1 MSQPKL
7 YICYS
12 INDFYAREAGISL
25 LSFLENNPGYEPEEV
40 FFVDYGI
47 HPVNRAKLDG
57 IATRYGKHIT
67 YLNGRP
73 VTGEVKRLYP
83 NYPAWKGSMAACI
96 KPFMDKI
103 MPDYVQRLLYIDAD
117 TIVAGSIR
125 ELQEMDM
132 GNAVVAGTI
141 SDMMG
146 HALQN
151 HWYELYSGNTQYMG
165 SGVLLF
171 DLKNWRREDCY
182 HKMVYVLQRKR
193 NLRLPDQMLLNN
205 AIPQRLM
212 KVLPTKFNYTMS
224 NYHPWQ
230 VYQWMRRYGILS
242 EEECR
247 EAIDHPVII
256 HYLTGWELARPWHKG
271 CRSQRKEEY
280 YRYKALSPWKD
291 DPLAPPIQKL
301 NPPKGFHDKFL
312 FWSHLQVMKPR
323 PYFFAVLME
332 SLYIRYHCIYA
343 RGKGINLHSDEG
355 IEACDYIVN
364 K

>member
-1 MSQPKL
+1 MSQPEL

-12 INDFYAREAGISL
+12 VNGFFAREAGISL

-47 HPVNRAKLDG
+47 LPANRAKLDS
-57 IATRYGKHIT
+57 IAARYGKRIT

-73 VTGEVKRLYP
+73 VTSEVKRQYP

-96 KPFMDKI
+96 KPFIDKI
-103 MPDYVQRLLYIDAD
+103 MPEYVQRLLFIDAD

-132 GNAVVAGTI
+132 GDAVVAGTI

-146 HALQN
+146 HALKN

-171 DLKNWRREDCY
+171 DLRNWRREDCY
-182 HKMVYVLQRKR
+182 QKMVYVLQRKK

-212 KVLPTKFNYTMS
+212 KVLPTKYNYTMS

-230 VYQWMRRYGILS
+230 VYRWMRRYGILS

-256 HYLTGWELARPWHKG
+256 HYLSGWELARPWHKG
-271 CRSQRKEEY
+271 CRSHRKEEY

-291 DPLAPPIQKL
+291 DPLAPPIQKTH
-301 NPPKGFHDKFL
+301 PPKGFYQKLL
-312 FWSHLQVMKPR
+312 FWSHLQKMKPR
-323 PYFFAVLME
+323 PYFFAVWAQNLFM
-332 SLYIRYHCIYA
+332 LYNRIYA
-343 RGKGINLHSDEG
+343 RRNEINLYSDEG
-355 IEACDYIVN
+355 IEACDN